1 MKKLNKKEVEC
12 LKKSFDDCEYIQS
25 FEDEE
30 GKGFVFS
37 LGDLC
42 FKYVSGRFYYME
54 NMKPIYNP
62 SMLLIHVLG
71 KNAAFDY
78 CKRKAK
84 EEFKRIAKDFF

>member
-1 MKKLNKKEVEC
+1 
-12 LKKSFDDCEYIQS
+12 
-25 FEDEE
+25 
-30 GKGFVFS
+30 
-37 LGDLC
+37 
-42 FKYVSGRFYYME
+42 
-54 NMKPIYNP
+54 MKPIYNP